1 MGWNS
6 KFQINW
12 NYWKYDIVVQI
23 AKQCY
28 YQVVQLKWFYYQV
41 HVVLIAELDNL
52 FFGQEIDNNI
62 SKSYNSKYISFVE
75 HSQNI
80 SWVVKVKV
88 F

>member
-1 MGWNS
+1 M
-6 KFQINW
+6 
-12 NYWKYDIVVQI
+12 VQI
-23 AKQCY
+23 AKQCYYQVVQLKWFY

-62 SKSYNSKYISFVE
+62 SKYISFVE

-80 SWVVKVKV
+80 S
-88 F
+88 